1 MVRGLHCAFQKI
13 GSVESFFWWGLC
25 SFRLEFSPL
34 LSTVT
39 WRSSRQPFFLFV
51 CLFLVNLFTYLFIET
66 LVKKQSMP
74 TSVYKSIILLS
85 VLEFPLVTSVVLLTG
100 KPPYWHDLPRRARR
114 SLSYGAHSWAP
125 CCYCNENDAR
135 RWVEELFTTLKNFLV
150 FEKCV
155 SKIQKTQDVYK
166 FRRKITEI
174 TLSINSRVRLWKIN
188 HSGPGCSFYE
198 FYEWYIF
205 Q

>member
-13 GSVESFFWWGLC
+13 GSVESFFFWWGLC
-25 SFRLEFSPL
+25 SFRLGFSPL

-39 WRSSRQPFFLFV
+39 WRSSRQTFFLFV

-85 VLEFPLVTSVVLLTG
+85 DLKLPLVTSVVLLTG

-125 CCYCNENDAR
+125 CGYCNENDAR
-135 RWVEELFTTLKNFLV
+135 RWVEELFTSLKNFLV
-150 FEKCV
+150 FLF
-155 SKIQKTQDVYK
+155 IYL
-166 FRRKITEI
+166 FIY
-174 TLSINSRVRLWKIN
+174 L
-188 HSGPGCSFYE
+188 
-198 FYEWYIF
+198 
-205 Q
+205 